1 MLAKVV
7 ASDRGEDE
15 SFQRSR
21 TGGHAMGSHQ
31 ARHLTKPPPFQAQSL
46 HPHADDMSLL
56 ELREEN
62 EQLRD
67 LVIQLSRIVVKNA
80 VERK

>member
-1 MLAKVV
+1 
-7 ASDRGEDE
+7 
-15 SFQRSR
+15 
-21 TGGHAMGSHQ
+21 MGSHQ
-31 ARHLTKPPPFQAQSL
+31 PKQLTRPPPFHAQSL
-46 HPHADDMSLL
+46 HPHADDMSVI

-67 LVIQLSRIVVKNA
+67 LVIQLSKIVVKNV

>member
-1 MLAKVV
+1 M
-7 ASDRGEDE
+7 S
-15 SFQRSR
+15 RSSALGR
-21 TGGHAMGSHQ
+21 EVTLWEAIKQGTSPG
-31 ARHLTKPPPFQAQSL
+31 RRRFAQSL

-80 VERK
+80 VDRK

>member
-1 MLAKVV
+1 
-7 ASDRGEDE
+7 
-15 SFQRSR
+15 
-21 TGGHAMGSHQ
+21 
-31 ARHLTKPPPFQAQSL
+31 
-46 HPHADDMSLL
+46 MSLL

-80 VERK
+80 VDRK